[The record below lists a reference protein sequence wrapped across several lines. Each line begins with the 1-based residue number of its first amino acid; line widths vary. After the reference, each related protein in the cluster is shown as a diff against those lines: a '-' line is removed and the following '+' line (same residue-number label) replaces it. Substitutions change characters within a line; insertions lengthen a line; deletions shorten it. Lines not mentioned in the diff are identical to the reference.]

1 MPTAVRGDPHRLRQI
16 LINLIGN
23 AWKFTEQGEVVVS
36 VALQDH
42 TPEQT
47 SFLFDVRDTGI
58 GIAPE
63 AQAHIFEAFSQADGS
78 TTRKYGGTGLGL
90 TIVKQ
95 LVEMMG
101 GTVGVRSAAEQG
113 SVFWFT
119 VSLLAPLAPAKSSP
133 KHPAALR
140 HVRALIVDD
149 NATNRFILQKHLS
162 SWGFTYTSAHSGPMA
177 LQILKESVE
186 QNQRYDLVI
195 LDMQMPGMDGLM
207 VARAIRAVP
216 ELHAVRLIML
226 TSSGTGDAQAVRE
239 AGIAVS
245 MTKPVR
251 KAQLYDCLTNVMGAS
266 TAPTA
271 QTSERRMVHSGT
283 TSSGARI
290 LLAEDNPVNQEVALG
305 MLDALGHLV
314 DVVGTGREAVNASVG
329 TDYDLIFMDC
339 QMPEMDGLSATRA
352 IRAREAQALGTGGKR
367 DSRGT
372 RADDPCHIP
381 IIALTAH
388 AMASDREL
396 CLAAGMDDYLSKPF
410 TQDQLSTML
419 TRWLPGLERRQPP
432 ISPSHPE
439 HLSHPPDP

>member
-1 MPTAVRGDPHRLRQI
+1 
-16 LINLIGN
+16 
-23 AWKFTEQGEVVVS
+23 
-36 VALQDH
+36 
-42 TPEQT
+42 
-47 SFLFDVRDTGI
+47 
-58 GIAPE
+58 
-63 AQAHIFEAFSQADGS
+63 
-78 TTRKYGGTGLGL
+78 
-90 TIVKQ
+90 
-95 LVEMMG
+95 
-101 GTVGVRSAAEQG
+101 
-113 SVFWFT
+113 
-119 VSLLAPLAPAKSSP
+119 
-133 KHPAALR
+133 
-140 HVRALIVDD
+140 
-149 NATNRFILQKHLS
+149 
-162 SWGFTYTSAHSGPMA
+162 
-177 LQILKESVE
+177 
-186 QNQRYDLVI
+186 VI

-226 TSSGTGDAQAVRE
+226 TSSGTGDAQSVRE

-271 QTSERRMVHSGT
+271 QTSECRMVHSGT

-314 DVVGTGREAVNASVG
+314 DVVGTGREAVNASAG

-439 HLSHPPDP
+439 HLSHPPDPAPAGTSAHPTTRSSPGSPSHPERSLPPTSPQAGQDQLFSRGTRTLLSHPPQAIVPPSQPRIGPDQFSAP